1 MTVLRPIVLAR
12 AAGAVLVQN
21 PEPSQCCAIGRKLVC
36 RDRLGKDA
44 LGLQETP
51 QKLHGCCSAPPLLDQ
66 DVEHLALIVDGAPL
80 PTGACP

>member
-1 MTVLRPIVLAR
+1 MRVEIIQQSTLGGSRSDRTAR
-12 AAGAVLVQN
+12 RKASPTKGLDDVLV
-21 PEPSQCCAIGRKLVC
+21 
-36 RDRLGKDA
+36 
-44 LGLQETP
+44 LQETP